1 VLHAGVDGVQ
11 IGERRLEVPHA
22 GELPGMR
29 RAVVPEV
36 GSGNPVVL
44 EPVPYRIP
52 GDASVVRALNEL
64 PEPPGALRRVQ
75 PIRIGRRRLQ
85 MIHLPAPEVGT
96 AHVPALACSV
106 RGEDE
111 RALAGADQHTYS
123 THGSLRAAT
132 ARWRS
137 YPCRS
142 PPSGDRRDRGSSSR
156 T

>member
-1 VLHAGVDGVQ
+1 R

-96 AHVPALACSV
+96 LPVPALARSV
-106 RGEDE
+106 RRQDE
-111 RALAGADQHTYS
+111 RTFPGSDQHAYS
-123 THGSLRAAT
+123 THVSLRAAT

-137 YPCRS
+137 DPCRS
-142 PPSGDRRDRGSSSR
+142 PPSAERRDRGSAGR